1 VICFWVGDDFISNNT
16 LQLLYHDD
24 MVNVRNGHYEPINF
38 YHASWEV
45 DQNILSQRKQ
55 TNQSRT
61 ISIKQQ
67 GKKWSLLLY
76 GINNNMHTKKQKY
89 EISHENVIENLNIS
103 IGNWC
108 TNE

>member
-1 VICFWVGDDFISNNT
+1 
-16 LQLLYHDD
+16 

-67 GKKWSLLLY
+67 GKK
-76 GINNNMHTKKQKY
+76 
-89 EISHENVIENLNIS
+89 
-103 IGNWC
+103 
-108 TNE
+108 